1 MSPAIASVIFAAGIL
16 GLFWL
21 DRDSKVRMSGAIWIP
36 LIWLFFV
43 CSRPVGTWLD
53 MGPVIDTANQMQEGS
68 PLDRLVWLALLVL
81 GLVVLARRNRLVV
94 KFLVANWP
102 LLLFFL
108 FCAVSILW
116 SDFPD
121 VAFKR
126 WLKAVGD
133 VVMVLIV
140 LTDPEPVAAF
150 NRVIARLTYFL
161 IPLSILFIKYYP
173 TIGLSYSPWGGR
185 ANYGGVTTNKNSLG
199 VISLCFGIWAWWRL
213 LAAYKDRKRAGW
225 IRKMIAPAVILAMV
239 LWLFKTS
246 DSMTS
251 FTSFLMAGILLVAT
265 GSRIAIRKRALV
277 HILIVSMLA
286 VSGSVV
292 FFGAS
297 PSALKAMGRDS
308 TLTDRT
314 EIWAAVSGM
323 VKNPLVGTGFESFW
337 LGPRL
342 EDMWSRY
349 WWHPQ
354 EAHNG
359 YLEIYLA
366 LGWIGVGLLIFV
378 IAMGYRTV
386 FSAWRHNAPTGSLML
401 AYFLIGL
408 VYNFTEAAF
417 FKMQA
422 VAWMFFLF
430 AIIKVPSLSY
440 RRARASFPKLVEHPD
455 WIVEEEAVALADPLT
470 PGNR

>member
-1 MSPAIASVIFAAGIL
+1 
-16 GLFWL
+16 
-21 DRDSKVRMSGAIWIP
+21 
-36 LIWLFFV
+36 
-43 CSRPVGTWLD
+43 
-53 MGPVIDTANQMQEGS
+53 MQEGS
-68 PLDRLVWLALLVL
+68 PLDRLVWLVLLAL
-81 GLVVLARRNRLVV
+81 GLVVLASRSRLVV
-94 KFLVANWP
+94 RFLAANGS

-108 FCAVSILW
+108 YCAASIFW

-140 LTDPEPVAAF
+140 LTDPEPVVAF
-150 NRVIARLTYFL
+150 NRVLARMTYVL
-161 IPLSILFIKYYP
+161 IPLSILLIKYYP

-213 LAAYKDRKRAGW
+213 LAAYKNRKSAGG
-225 IRKMIAPAVILAMV
+225 IRKMIAPVVVLAMV
-239 LWLFKTS
+239 FWLFRTS

-251 FTSFLMAGILLVAT
+251 FTSFLMAGILLLAVGFRT
-265 GSRIAIRKRALV
+265 VIRKPALV

-286 VSGSVV
+286 VSSSVV

-297 PSALKAMGRDS
+297 PSALKALGRDP

-314 EIWAAVSGM
+314 EIWAVVSGM
-323 VKNPLVGTGFESFW
+323 VQNPLVGTGFESFW

-342 EDMWSRY
+342 ENMWSRY

-359 YLEIYLA
+359 YLEIFLA
-366 LGWIGVGLLIFV
+366 LGWIGVVLLIFV
-378 IAMGYRTV
+378 IAMGYQTV

-430 AIIKVPSLSY
+430 AIIKVPPLSY
-440 RRARASFPKLVEHPD
+440 RKTRVLSPNLVQHPE
-455 WIVEEEAVALADPLT
+455 WIVEEAARYHAGQPVALEGEARGMFSELIVNVTRPHW
-470 PGNR
+470 